1 MAEISE
7 RRGVISG
14 VGLSAVG
21 RRLGRSALDLTVEAA
36 LAALAHAGLQP
47 SDIDGLTTYPGM
59 SSAAPGM
66 SPIGCAEIREALG
79 LGVHFYASS
88 AEGAGQL
95 SAVMIAIMAV
105 ATGQAR
111 HVLCFRTLT
120 ESSSQTPGR
129 RASVLGTGGG
139 RIDTRW
145 QFLLPFNA
153 VSAANWTA
161 MFAQAYMHRFGATR
175 EMLAHVA
182 INQRENAALNPAAV
196 LRQPITLDD
205 YMGARM
211 ISTPLCLL
219 DCDIPVDG
227 SAVVIISA
235 ADAAGDLRRRPLRI
249 EAIGGAHHG
258 RDSWDQ
264 RADITTMAAHDAA
277 SALWKRSD
285 LKPADVDVACL
296 YDGFSI
302 YALMW
307 LEAFGFAPH
316 GEAARFVADG
326 RTALHGE
333 LPLNP
338 NGGQLSAGR
347 LHGFGHL
354 AEACLQLW
362 GEAGARQVA
371 GAEVA
376 AVGVGGGPFGGA
388 MLLTRA

>member
-1 MAEISE
+1 MVEIAE
-7 RRGVISG
+7 RRAAISG

-21 RRLGRSALDLTVEAA
+21 RRLARSATDLTVEAA
-36 LAALAHAGLQP
+36 LAALARAGLARD
-47 SDIDGLTTYPGM
+47 DIDGLATYPGL

-66 SPIGCAEIREALG
+66 SPVGCAEIREALG
-79 LGVHFYASS
+79 LRVQFHAAS

-120 ESSSQTPGR
+120 ESSSQTVDR
-129 RASVLGTGGG
+129 RASVLGTKGG
-139 RIDTRW
+139 RIDVRW

-161 MFAQAYMHRFGATR
+161 MFAQAYMHRFGMTR
-175 EMLAHVA
+175 EMLARVA
-182 INQRENAALNPAAV
+182 LNQRDNAALNPMAV
-196 LRQPITLDD
+196 LRQSLSLED
-205 YMGARM
+205 YLNARM
-211 ISTPLCLL
+211 ISSPLCLY

-227 SAVVIISA
+227 SVALIVSA
-235 ADAAGDLRRRPLRI
+235 ADACGGLRQLPIRI

-277 SALWKRSD
+277 DALWRRTD
-285 LKPADVDVACL
+285 LTPADVDLACL

-302 YALMW
+302 YVLMW
-307 LEAFGFAPH
+307 LEAFGFCGH
-316 GEAARFVADG
+316 GEAAAFVAEG
-326 RTALHGE
+326 RTALRGA
-333 LPLNP
+333 LPVNP
-338 NGGQLSAGR
+338 HGGQLSAGR

-354 AEACLQLW
+354 AEACMQLW
-362 GEAGARQVA
+362 GQAGARQIP
-371 GAEVA
+371 GARVA

-388 MLLTRA
+388 MLLTR